1 MNFNKN
7 DKIEIFENAISWIVV
22 LAMFAYGV
30 GKFVQFDGSPGNAT
44 NVSEMTGMELRW
56 AFYGYSKFFA
66 ITLGIFEITGGLL
79 ILIRKTRI
87 IGCFFTSTILVN
99 VILQDIFYD
108 VHRGALA
115 AAIIYQI
122 LILIILWLNKDKL
135 LKSLKILLESKKTE
149 QTKLKLFL
157 KLSIAFILFVIMRIA
172 KYYLSKRV

>member
-7 DKIEIFENAISWIVV
+7 DKIEIFENSISWIVV

-30 GKFVQFDGSPGNAT
+30 GKFVQFDGSPGLAT
-44 NVSEMTGMELRW
+44 NVSEMTGMELMW
-56 AFYGYSKFFA
+56 AFYGHSKSFA
-66 ITLGIFEITGGLL
+66 ITLGIFEISGGLL

-87 IGCFFTSTILVN
+87 IGCLFTSAILVN
-99 VILQDIFYD
+99 VILQDIFYN

-135 LKSLKILLESKKTE
+135 LKSLKILLESKKIE

-157 KLSIAFILFVIMRIA
+157 KLSIAFILFVILRIA
-172 KYYLSKRV
+172 EYYFTIRV